1 MQRLSQVS
9 SHLAQQSG
17 ISDTP
22 TKLTSTTPR
31 QTDHGLSAT
40 PNITTKT
47 PNITTNMVKTKVVVT
62 RQLIYE
68 AQKLLDARKED
79 LEIVQWQSEQVC
91 MWRRH
96 GD

>member
-40 PNITTKT
+40 PNITT
-47 PNITTNMVKTKVVVT
+47 NMAKTKVVVT
-62 RQLIYE
+62 RQLIDE